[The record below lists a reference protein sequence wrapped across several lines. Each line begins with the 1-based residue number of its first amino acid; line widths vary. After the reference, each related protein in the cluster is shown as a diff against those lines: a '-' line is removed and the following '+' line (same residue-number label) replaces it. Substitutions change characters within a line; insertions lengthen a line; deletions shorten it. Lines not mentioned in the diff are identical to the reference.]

1 MIKEFVMFELL
12 NMVLSGIGY
21 VFICYL
27 SIAGIINF
35 VWFILHLIFP
45 NHIKYDSDIDFEN
58 DEGRFDGH
66 H

>member
-1 MIKEFVMFELL
+1 MLELL

-27 SIAGIINF
+27 SIGGIINF
-35 VWFILHLIFP
+35 VWLILHLIFP
-45 NHIKYDSDIDFEN
+45 NHIKHDTDIDFEN
-58 DEGRFDGH
+58 DDGRFDGH